1 MAVKQTLKKIIKLTL
16 QLINIGLFAALIW
29 LIAYGYFTVQ
39 PAIEQK
45 AIKDMQKVV
54 INIHQPQQ
62 ELPLY
67 ESLPSEGEVEKHP
80 STLEEAQ
87 QEGDKQAINP
97 GSQANEDK
105 EKENLKENL
114 IGNEPKIAADTKPE
128 EQDEHH
134 NVVGEQLPE
143 ASNKVESDHTDH
155 EQNTQKP
162 EDTKDQN
169 KTVDSPDPYKVRKT
183 KIAILLTN
191 LGLGRNVTEAAIQL
205 PKEIALGISPYT
217 NSLKEALYKAKEN
230 GHELFLEIPFETEKY
245 PLDDMGPLGILSLSD
260 DGENLSRLQQILTAF
275 PGINGVY
282 SLPNEK
288 FTDNVQRIDPILD
301 IISRNRL
308 LLLYGKGYSN
318 TLLSQL
324 VTQKRI
330 SILACDHYIDL
341 NTELSLIQKNLE
353 KLEEVSKSKGK
364 ALGYINSYPI
374 TISALADWLKTLDNK
389 NIELVPVS
397 EILGQ

>member
-1 MAVKQTLKKIIKLTL
+1 MAVKQTFKKIIKLTL
-16 QLINIGLFAALIW
+16 QLINFSLFAALIW
-29 LIAYGYFTVQ
+29 LVAYGYYTVQ

-45 AIKDMQKVV
+45 AISDMQKIV
-54 INIHQPQQ
+54 INIHKQHQ
-62 ELPLY
+62 ELPFDKNSSH
-67 ESLPSEGEVEKHP
+67 EREEEDKAP
-80 STLEEAQ
+80 STLDEAQ
-87 QEGDKQAINP
+87 LEADKAAINP
-97 GSQANEDK
+97 GSQANEAK
-105 EKENLKENL
+105 EKKNL
-114 IGNEPKIAADTKPE
+114 IEIEPKITADNKADNE
-128 EQDEHH
+128 VED
-134 NVVGEQLPE
+134 EQLSE
-143 ASNKVESDHTDH
+143 ATNNNQSSNADHT
-155 EQNTQKP
+155 QNTQGA
-162 EDTKDQN
+162 DNTKDQIN
-169 KTVDSPDPYKVRKT
+169 ISDSSNPYKVQKT

-191 LGLGRNVTEAAIQL
+191 LGLGKNVTEAAIQL
-205 PKEIALGISPYT
+205 PNEIALGISPYT

-245 PLDDMGPLGILSLSD
+245 PLDDMGPLGILLLSD

-318 TLLSQL
+318 MLLFQL

-330 SILACDHYIDL
+330 STLACDHYIDL

-353 KLEEVSKSKGK
+353 KLEEISKSKGK